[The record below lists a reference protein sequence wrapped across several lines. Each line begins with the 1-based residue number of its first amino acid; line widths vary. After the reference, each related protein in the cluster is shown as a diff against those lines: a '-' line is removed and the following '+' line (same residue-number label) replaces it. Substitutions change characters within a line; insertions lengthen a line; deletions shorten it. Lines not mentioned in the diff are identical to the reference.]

1 MGAGFGAV
9 LPFAVGI
16 AVSPI
21 PIIAI
26 IVILFSQRARINGPL
41 FLLGWAGG
49 LTALSTLIY
58 LVASAATAGS
68 DDASDDS
75 LTWWRILLGVLLIVL
90 AVRKFRGANDGDEP
104 KWMRGV
110 DHISPGRALVLA
122 ALLSS
127 VNPKNLVLT
136 LGGITALVGLG
147 LSGTE
152 AAAGI
157 GVFVVIAS
165 ASIGLAVGY
174 YLVGGSGAQHNLE
187 RLRAWMD
194 THNSAVMG
202 TLMLIIGVLLI
213 SKGLGG

>member
-1 MGAGFGAV
+1 MGAAVGAV

-26 IVILFSQRARINGPL
+26 IVILFSQRARINGPV
-41 FLLGWAGG
+41 FLLGWVVG
-49 LTALSTLIY
+49 LTTLSIAVYAL
-58 LVASAATAGS
+58 ASAAISGT
-68 DDASDDS
+68 DDAADGSP
-75 LTWWRILLGVLLIVL
+75 TWWRVVLGVLLIVL

-110 DHISPGRALVLA
+110 DHISPGRAFVLA

-136 LGGITALVGLG
+136 IGGITALVGLD
-147 LSGTE
+147 LAGTE
-152 AAAGI
+152 AAVGI
-157 GVFVVIAS
+157 GAFVLIAS
-165 ASIGLAVGY
+165 STIGVSVGY
-174 YLVGGSGAQHNLE
+174 YLVGGAGARHNLE

-194 THNSAVMG
+194 THNNAVMG
-202 TLMLIIGVLLI
+202 ALMLIIGVVLI

>member
-26 IVILFSQRARINGPL
+26 IVILFSERARVNGPV

-49 LTALSTLIY
+49 LAALSTLIY
-58 LVASAATAGS
+58 LAASAATAGS
-68 DDASDDS
+68 DDATDDS
-75 LTWWRILLGVLLIVL
+75 FTWWRIVLGVLLIVL

-104 KWMRGV
+104 RWMNSV
-110 DHISPGRALVLA
+110 DHISPGRAFVLA

-136 LGGITALVGLG
+136 LGGITALVGLD
-147 LSGTE
+147 LSGAE
-152 AAAGI
+152 AAAGVV
-157 GVFVVIAS
+157 VFVVIAS
-165 ASIGLAVGY
+165 TSIAVAVGY
-174 YLVGGSGAQHNLE
+174 YLVGGAGAQHNLE

-194 THNSAVMG
+194 THNNAVMG
-202 TLMLIIGVLLI
+202 ILMLIIGVLLI
-213 SKGLGG
+213 SKGFGA

>member
-1 MGAGFGAV
+1 
-9 LPFAVGI
+9 
-16 AVSPI
+16 
-21 PIIAI
+21 
-26 IVILFSQRARINGPL
+26 
-41 FLLGWAGG
+41 
-49 LTALSTLIY
+49 
-58 LVASAATAGS
+58 
-68 DDASDDS
+68 
-75 LTWWRILLGVLLIVL
+75 
-90 AVRKFRGANDGDEP
+90 
-104 KWMRGV
+104 MRGV

-147 LSGTE
+147 LSGPE

-165 ASIGLAVGY
+165 ASLGLAVGY

-194 THNSAVMG
+194 IHNNAVMG

>member
-1 MGAGFGAV
+1 VGAGLGAV

-26 IVILFSQRARINGPL
+26 IVILFSQQARVNGPV

-58 LVASAATAGS
+58 VAASAATAGA
-68 DDASDDS
+68 DDATDTSV
-75 LTWWRILLGVLLIVL
+75 TWWRLLLGLLLVVL

-110 DHISPGRALVLA
+110 DHISPWRALVLA

-136 LGGITALVGLG
+136 IGGIGALVSLD
-147 LSGTE
+147 LSGAD
-152 AAAGI
+152 AALGI
-157 GVFVVIAS
+157 GVFVTIAS
-165 ASIGLAVGY
+165 SSIGAAVGY
-174 YLVGGSGAQHNLE
+174 YFAGGAGAQHHLE

-194 THNSAVMG
+194 THNNAVMG
-202 TLMLIIGVLLI
+202 SLMLIIGVLLI
-213 SKGLGG
+213 SKGLGA